1 MNSTY
6 NTVFKESTVINSLPR
21 PFWLLGI
28 QYYGQYS
35 RREDFFKQ
43 WKSKI
48 RIFMKNR
55 DTEDNNRSM
64 VAHDRNIILQKCR
77 LREI

>member
-1 MNSTY
+1 MNYTY
-6 NTVFKESTVINSLPR
+6 NIVFLKNRVINSLPR

-48 RIFMKNR
+48 RIFTKNR
-55 DTEDNNRSM
+55 DTEDNRSM
-64 VAHDRNIILQKCR
+64 VAHDRNIILQTCR